1 MLRLCKRC
9 PPQPQE
15 VQILR
20 NLLVNGSTKSFG
32 TFRPKILKHLLRWKS
47 EKSIFWGHRARKWG
61 PTVKIGN
68 HSVFQMF
75 FRDFSAIYFLP
86 TLRPWKAYSIWKW
99 PIFAPWKFSCHVW
112 VSKTNPKKW
121 YNRLFSKKS
130 ETSNDFLS
138 ESVPIV
144 KIGPVVN
151 FLQRIKVRPYYCR
164 FHYWQKKAYVSPL
177 DL

>member
-61 PTVKIGN
+61 PTVKIRL
-68 HSVFQMF
+68 HSVFAHAFARF
-75 FRDFSAIYFLP
+75 FRYLLFTNSSSLKSLFDLKMTHIC
-86 TLRPWKAYSIWKW
+86 TLKI
-99 PIFAPWKFSCHVW
+99 
-112 VSKTNPKKW
+112 
-121 YNRLFSKKS
+121 
-130 ETSNDFLS
+130 FLS
-138 ESVPIV
+138 RLGLKSTQKSW
-144 KIGPVVN
+144 KIN
-151 FLQRIKVRPYYCR
+151 FSQKNRKLQTISFQNPCR
-164 FHYWQKKAYVSPL
+164 SSKST
-177 DL
+177 